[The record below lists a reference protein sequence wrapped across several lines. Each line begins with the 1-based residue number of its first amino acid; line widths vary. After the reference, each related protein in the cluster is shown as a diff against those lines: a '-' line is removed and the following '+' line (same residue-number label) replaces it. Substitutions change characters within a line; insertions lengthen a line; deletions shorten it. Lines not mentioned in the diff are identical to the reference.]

1 MLITMAIIGVVS
13 AVIMPVLINYLS
25 GSYIRQAQ
33 EMYSV
38 VTKIVRGA
46 ENNAGPIQ
54 SWPDYLCADEE
65 FFKEYIEPQMKY
77 TIKVS
82 KPTNT
87 MPECPPELIHM
98 CTNGSSESVFAHY
111 NSSKAQ
117 VYLLANGAALGFYTT
132 GANSTFIVFDV
143 NGVEE
148 PNRTGV
154 DIYVMSLINSDTVEV
169 EGIRLPIGFNP
180 VGVGLD
186 KDDKIR
192 YCVKSPYINPYY
204 NAYNRMTCLALLI
217 EDGFTDKNYP
227 IKSWGK

>member
-82 KPTNT
+82 KPSYT
-87 MPECPPELIHM
+87 MPECPPELAHM
-98 CTNGSSESVFAHY
+98 CTNSSDKVFDHY
-111 NSSKAQ
+111 DSSKAQ

-132 GANSTFIVFDV
+132 RANSTFIVFDV

-154 DIYVMSLINSDTVEV
+154 DIYVMSLITTNDFEV
-169 EGIRLPIGFNP
+169 GGELLPFGFNP
-180 VGVGLD
+180 VGIGLD
-186 KDDKIR
+186 KEEQIKF
-192 YCVKSPYINPYY
+192 CKKSSTVNPFWVPYN
-204 NAYNRMTCLALLI
+204 NMTCLSVLVNN
-217 EDGFTDKNYP
+217 GFTDKNYP

>member
-54 SWPDYLCADEE
+54 SWPDNLCANED

-82 KPTNT
+82 KPSYT
-87 MPECPPELIHM
+87 MPECPPELAHM
-98 CTNGSSESVFAHY
+98 CTNSSDKVFDHY

-169 EGIRLPIGFNP
+169 EGIRLPIGLNP

-186 KDDKIR
+186 KDDKIK
-192 YCVKSPYINPYY
+192 YCTKSPYISPYY
-204 NAYNRMTCLALLI
+204 NAYSRMTCLALLI